1 MSMQIKKKFIL
12 ADSIDGE
19 KLLFLNNQ
27 TMRSRNAA
35 DTADVDLMKLD
46 GSDKLQFLV
55 VPQVS
60 SDPVSA
66 EDLARKGYVDTE
78 VSDLQGQIDALSLS
92 GGAAVAAVQSE
103 LDATQVGAGLGT
115 DGSYTVP
122 VGSNY
127 LGSATSLKD
136 ADSKLD
142 TQIKAV
148 ADDLAQEI
156 IDRAADVDA
165 EESRAMAAEGQIA
178 SDLAQEI
185 LDRAADVDAEESR
198 AMAAEGQIASDLA
211 QEILDRIA
219 DVDAEES
226 RAMAAESVIA
236 GDLAQEILDRTADVD
251 AEESRAMA
259 AESLLDG
266 RLDIVEG
273 DATTVGSIAKAQADA
288 QAYADQKIADLV
300 AGAPALLDTLNEL
313 AAAINDDENFAVTV
327 TNSIAAVQTAVDN
340 EETRAMAAESA
351 LDLRV
356 DALEAASVQF
366 VQQKF
371 TLSAGDITNGY
382 ITLSNLAITAS
393 INAFVDRL
401 AIHETDDYTV
411 STVGGVSRITFV
423 GSLVTNGQEK
433 LSAGDV
439 VRVKYAKVAIV

>member
-46 GSDKLQFLV
+46 ASDKLQFLV

-60 SDPVSA
+60 ADPVAA
-66 EDLARKGYVDTE
+66 EDLSRKGYVDAE
-78 VSDLQGQIDALSLS
+78 VADLQGQIDALSSS

-103 LDATQVGAGLGT
+103 LDATQAGAGLGT
-115 DGSYTVP
+115 DGSYTPP

-127 LGSATSLKD
+127 LGSASSLKD

-165 EESRAMAAEGQIA
+165 EESRAMAAEAIIA
-178 SDLAQEI
+178 GDLAQEI
-185 LDRAADVDAEESR
+185 IDRT
-198 AMAAEGQIASDLA
+198 
-211 QEILDRIA
+211 A

-251 AEESRAMA
+251 AEEARAMAAEGIIAGDLAQEILDRAADVDAEESRAMA

-266 RLDIVEG
+266 RLDIIEG

-300 AGAPALLDTLNEL
+300 DGAPALLDTLNEL
-313 AAAINDDENFAVTV
+313 AAAINDDENFAVTI

-340 EETRAMAAESA
+340 EESRAMAAESA

-382 ITLSNLAITAS
+382 VTLSNLAITAS

-411 STVGGVSRITFV
+411 STVGGVTRITFV
-423 GSLVTNGQEK
+423 GSLITNGQEK